1 VKVLGER
8 IVAAKIESSQK
19 SELSRRDFLSSA
31 AAAGGALV
39 LGFHLPRTG
48 AQAAAVQPEPW
59 YRDAM
64 VPEINAW
71 LTIAPDDTVTIRVA
85 QTEMGTGVLTS
96 CPMMVAEELQCD
108 WSKVRAEYC
117 SPQRNVVE
125 KAPAWSLDIPGGGD
139 PRIRDGGGEPISAKN
154 FTGVYRRLDTNSSG
168 SVRESRYYLQL
179 AGAEARE
186 RLLLAAAAAW
196 QVPASELTAKDSV
209 ITHAPSGRRT
219 TYGAVAARA
228 AQIKLPDPAKLKIKG
243 PDQFTLIGTEQKNR
257 DVPLKVTG
265 KAVYGIDVD
274 LPGMLHAAVKACPVF
289 DGKLKRYDF
298 DAIKN
303 RPGIHSALKIEGKG
317 RRDSADYGTSGQEYR
332 YEAVAVVADS
342 WWRAKTALDL
352 MPIEWDFGPNAHRNS
367 EELLKADFET
377 MSKPGTVV
385 LEEGG
390 SYDAARAK
398 AAKLVEAT
406 YTVPFLAH
414 ARMEPGNAT
423 AMVTPDRVD
432 IWTGD
437 QSPQFGLL
445 RAADEAGVAPDKVYV
460 HTTFLGGGYGGGG
473 GSDQIRQAVAIA
485 KTLNGRSVKVLWTR
499 EEDMRLGEKYCPMG
513 IGRFE
518 GALDADGWPL
528 AIRMRTNGDRYD
540 RNLVPAGT
548 HRNMVAEQ
556 AVRGLHEL
564 PYFVPTIHYDV
575 HTQNSHVPVGFRRST
590 GSGVNVFYLESFIDE
605 LAHAAGRDPYEYRR
619 ELVARNKT
627 FRGREDW
634 LKALDLV
641 AKMSGWGTPLPD
653 GFARGIAIDDRRRAA
668 PGRTATSLCA
678 EVATVSITRAGLLR
692 LERVDVVFDQ
702 GFSLVNPLSVRKQ
715 IEGQIAWALSD
726 AMWQEIT
733 IADGRT
739 VEGNFD
745 IYQVAR
751 LADYPPQI
759 NIEFLKTDNKWI
771 SGVGE
776 EAVPQLVPAI
786 AQAIFKITG
795 KRLRALPFGKQNL
808 SWA

>member
-1 VKVLGER
+1 MSAKTAMPPKVD
-8 IVAAKIESSQK
+8 IN
-19 SELSRRDFLSSA
+19 RRDFLTST

-39 LGFHLPRTG
+39 LGFYLPPAR
-48 AQAAAVQPEPW
+48 AQAAAIDGQPW

-108 WSKVRAEYC
+108 WSKVRAEYA
-117 SPQRNVVE
+117 SPQRDAVE
-125 KAPAWSLDIPGGGD
+125 KAPEWTLRVPGGSN
-139 PRIRDGGGEPISAKN
+139 PRIRDGGGEPVSSPN
-154 FTGVYRRLDTNSSG
+154 FKGVYRRLDTNSSG

-186 RLLLAAAAAW
+186 RLLLAAGEMW
-196 QVPASELTAKDSV
+196 NVPTSELVAKDSV
-209 ITHAPSGRRT
+209 IVHSPSGRRT
-219 TYGAVAARA
+219 TYGALAARA
-228 AQIKLPDPAKLKIKG
+228 AQIALPDPSQIKIKG
-243 PDQFTLIGTEQKNR
+243 PDQFWLIGTEQKNR

-265 KAVYGIDVD
+265 KATYGIDVD
-274 LPGMLHAAVKACPVF
+274 LPGMLYAAVTACPVF
-289 DGKLKRYDF
+289 GGKVKSYDF
-298 DAIKN
+298 AAIKD
-303 RPGIHSALKIEGKG
+303 RPGVHSAVMIEGKG
-317 RRDSADYGTSGQEYR
+317 PRENADFGTSGQEYR
-332 YEAVAVVADS
+332 FAAVAVVADT
-342 WWRAKTALDL
+342 WWRAKTALDA
-352 MPIEWDFGPNAHRNS
+352 MPIEWDFGPNGMRSTDDLFA
-367 EELLKADFET
+367 ADFAT
-377 MSKPGTVV
+377 MKEVGTIV

-390 SYDAARAK
+390 SYEAAKSK
-398 AAKLVEAT
+398 AAKVVEAT

-423 AMVTPDRVD
+423 AMVTPERVD
-432 IWTGD
+432 VWTGD
-437 QSPQFGLL
+437 QSPEYGLR
-445 RAADEAGVAPDKVYV
+445 RAADEAGVTPDKVFI

-485 KTLNGRSVKVLWTR
+485 KTLNGRPVKLLWSR
-499 EEDMRLGEKYCPMG
+499 EEDMRLGEKYRPMG

-518 GALDADGWPL
+518 AALFADGWPL
-528 AIRMRTNGDRYD
+528 AISMRTNGDRFD
-540 RNLVPAGT
+540 RNLIAAGT
-548 HRNMVAEQ
+548 YRNKVPEQ

-564 PYFVPTIHYDV
+564 PYFVPTVFYDV

-605 LAHAAGRDPYEYRR
+605 LAHAAGKDSYEYRR
-619 ELVARNKT
+619 ELIARNKN
-627 FRGREDW
+627 FRGRDDW

-653 GFARGIAIDDRRRAA
+653 GWARGIAADDRRRAL

-678 EVATVSITRAGLLR
+678 HVVTVSVSRGGLVR
-692 LERVDVVFDQ
+692 LERVDTVFDE
-702 GFSLVNPLSVRKQ
+702 GFSFVNPLSVRKQ

-733 IADGRT
+733 IKDGRT
-739 VEGNFD
+739 VQGNFD
-745 IYQVAR
+745 EYEVAR
-751 LADYPPQI
+751 MADYPPQI
-759 NIEFLKTDNKWI
+759 NIQFLKTDNKWI

-776 EAVPQLVPAI
+776 EACPQIAPAM

-795 KRLRALPFGKQNL
+795 KRIRSLPFGKQDL